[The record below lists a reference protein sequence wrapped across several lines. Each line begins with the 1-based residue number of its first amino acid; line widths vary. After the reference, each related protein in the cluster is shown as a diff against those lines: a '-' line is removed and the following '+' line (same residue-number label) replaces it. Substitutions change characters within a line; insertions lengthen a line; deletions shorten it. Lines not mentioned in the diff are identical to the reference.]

1 MWPVQSS
8 SEVPP
13 TRVRFLTLSLCIAM
27 AMLLYLDRYA
37 LSPVTGTLLSEL
49 KVNKEQLGRTIFFAF
64 FFAYALLQVPA
75 GWLSDAFGARRML
88 ALYVAVWSLATM
100 SMGLV
105 NGLAA
110 IFMVRFVLGIS
121 QAGAYPTAAG
131 VLKRWFPYGS
141 RGRANSSV
149 SMGGRAGGL
158 LAFAITPALMLLVG
172 RLLGW
177 ETGRWRA
184 VFVLFGALGLVWV
197 VVFVWLYRDSPREHP
212 WCNVEEIE
220 LIDPVGMGEAA
231 PHRPA
236 RSQISLPPLALLM
249 SKEAALM
256 CVIGFCV
263 DVGWVFL
270 VSWLPLYLVETY
282 GDYLQHN
289 VGDQQVVSGLMTAL
303 TGLAGMTGTV
313 LGGFGTDRLVVRF
326 GPIWGRRIPG
336 VTAGVLVASLYLLAP
351 HLPNVWWFIA
361 AMAAIS
367 LSIDFCLGSM
377 WATYQDIGGRH
388 VGSVLGLGNMC
399 ASFGSAAFT
408 WYSGSLA
415 DHNQWNTV
423 FLLAAAAMVVAT
435 VSWLLIDPTKP
446 VKGC

>member
-1 MWPVQSS
+1 MKPVQSPA
-8 SEVPP
+8 EVPP
-13 TRVRFLTLSLCIAM
+13 TNVRFLTLSLCIAM

-37 LSPVTGTLLSEL
+37 LSPVTSTLLAEL

-64 FFAYALLQVPA
+64 FFAYAVFQVPA
-75 GWLSDAFGARRML
+75 GWLSDAFGARRTL
-88 ALYVAVWSLATM
+88 ALYVAVWSLATI

-110 IFMVRFVLGIS
+110 IFLVRFVLGIS
-121 QAGAYPTAAG
+121 QAGAYPTAASL
-131 VLKRWFPYGS
+131 LKRWFPYGS

-158 LAFAITPALMLLVG
+158 LAFAITPALMLLFG

-197 VVFVWLYRDSPREHP
+197 IVFVWLYRDSPREHP
-212 WCNVEEIE
+212 WCNEEEVE
-220 LIDPVGMGEAA
+220 LIAPAGTAA
-231 PHRPA
+231 PAPPRPTF
-236 RSQISLPPLALLM
+236 PPLSILL
-249 SKEAALM
+249 SKEAVLM

-263 DVGWVFL
+263 DIGWVFL

-313 LGGFGTDRLVVRF
+313 LGGFATDRLVVRF

-336 VTAGVLVASLYLLAP
+336 VAAGVLVASLYLLAP
-351 HLPNVWWFIA
+351 HLPNVWWFVA

-377 WATYQDIGGRH
+377 WATYQDIGGRQ
-388 VGSVLGLGNMC
+388 VASVLGLGNMC
-399 ASFGSAAFT
+399 ASFGSAGFT
-408 WYSGSLA
+408 WFSGRLA
-415 DHNQWNTV
+415 DHNEWNTV
-423 FLLAAAAMVVAT
+423 FLLAAASMVIAT

-446 VKGC
+446 LKGC

>member
-1 MWPVQSS
+1 
-8 SEVPP
+8 
-13 TRVRFLTLSLCIAM
+13 M

-131 VLKRWFPYGS
+131 VIKRWFPYGS

-172 RLLGW
+172 RWLGW

-197 VVFVWLYRDSPREHP
+197 VVFVWLYRDSPHEHP
-212 WCNVEEIE
+212 WCNVAEIE
-220 LIDPVGMGEAA
+220 LIDPTGTGEAA
-231 PHRPA
+231 SHRSA

-351 HLPNVWWFIA
+351 HLPNVWWFIG

>member
-1 MWPVQSS
+1 M
-8 SEVPP
+8 
-13 TRVRFLTLSLCIAM
+13 RFLTLGLCIAM

-37 LSPVTGTLLSEL
+37 LSPVTGTLLAEL
-49 KVNKEQLGRTIFFAF
+49 KVNKEELGRTIFFAF
-64 FFAYALLQVPA
+64 FFAYALMQVPA

-88 ALYVAVWSLATM
+88 ALYVALWSLATM

-110 IFMVRFVLGIS
+110 IFFVRFLLGIS
-121 QAGAYPTAAG
+121 QAGAYPTAASL
-131 VLKRWFPYGS
+131 LKRWFPYGS

-158 LAFAITPALMLLVG
+158 LAFAVTPALMLLVG
-172 RLLGW
+172 RWLGW
-177 ETGRWRA
+177 ETGRWRV
-184 VFVLFGALGLVWV
+184 VFALYGALGLGWV

-212 WCNVEEIE
+212 WCNEQEVE
-220 LIDPVGMGEAA
+220 LIAPGGTAA
-231 PHRPA
+231 SPHRPA
-236 RSQISLPPLALLM
+236 LPKYSLPPRAIFM
-249 SKEAALM
+249 SKEVGLM

-313 LGGFGTDRLVVRF
+313 LGGLATDRLVVRF
-326 GPIWGRRIPG
+326 GPIWGRRLPG
-336 VTAGVLVASLYLLAP
+336 VIAGVLVATLYLVAP
-351 HLPNVWWFIA
+351 HLPNVWWFVG

-367 LSIDFCLGSM
+367 LSIDFCLGAM

-388 VGSVLGLGNMC
+388 VASVLGLGNMC

-408 WYSGSLA
+408 WFSGRLA
-415 DHNQWNTV
+415 DHNEWNTV
-423 FLLAAAAMVVAT
+423 FVLAAAAMVVAT
-435 VSWLLIDPTKP
+435 VSWLLLDPTHSVAP
-446 VKGC
+446 DEQP

>member
-1 MWPVQSS
+1 MESS
-8 SEVPP
+8 SADRP
-13 TRVRFLTLSLCIAM
+13 TGVRFLTLSLCIAM

-37 LSPVTGTLLSEL
+37 LSPVTPTLLAEL
-49 KVNKEQLGRTIFFAF
+49 HVNKEQLGRTVFFAF

-110 IFMVRFVLGIS
+110 IFIVRFLLGVS
-121 QAGAYPTAAG
+121 QAGAYPTAASL
-131 VLKRWFPYGS
+131 LKRWFPYGS
-141 RGRANSSV
+141 RGRASSVV

-158 LAFAITPALMLLVG
+158 LAFAITPALTLLFG
-172 RLLGW
+172 RWLGW
-177 ETGRWRA
+177 QAGGWRV
-184 VFVLFGALGLVWV
+184 VFALFGSLGLVWV
-197 VVFVWLYRDSPREHP
+197 AVFIWLYRDSPRSHP
-212 WCNVEEIE
+212 WCNVREVE
-220 LIDPVGMGEAA
+220 LITAGGPAVASHAKSTLSLWSILITKEVG
-231 PHRPA
+231 
-236 RSQISLPPLALLM
+236 
-249 SKEAALM
+249 LM

-270 VSWLPLYLVETY
+270 VSWLPQYLVENY
-282 GDYLQHN
+282 GDYLQHK
-289 VGDQQVVSGLMTAL
+289 VGDAEVVSGLMTAV
-303 TGLAGMTGTV
+303 TGLAGMVGTV
-313 LGGFGTDRLVVRF
+313 LGGFATDRFVVRF
-326 GPIWGRRIPG
+326 GRVWGRRIPG
-336 VTAGVLVASLYLLAP
+336 VTAGVLVAGLYLLAP
-351 HLPNVWWFIA
+351 HLPNVWWFVG

-377 WATYQDIGGRH
+377 WATYQDIGGRQ

-408 WYSGSLA
+408 WYSGHLA
-415 DHNQWNTV
+415 DLHEWNTV

-435 VSWLLIDPTKP
+435 ISWLLLDPTRS
-446 VKGC
+446 VQHDGS